1 MALDSATV
9 ALIVSHVAKRVSE
22 IFTSEADL
30 VKCRVLIDVPAI
42 SLYEIIS
49 SLCFVAY
56 LAVHTGPELAACNT
70 VFFVSMKAA

>member
-30 VKCRVLIDVPAI
+30 VKRRLLFVRPAT
-42 SLYEIIS
+42 SLSELIS
-49 SLCFVAY
+49 SLCFVAD
-56 LAVHTGPELAACNT
+56 LAVHTGTESAAFNT